1 MPFERE
7 YWRKMDILKIVGI
20 VVVGYLCGSF
30 STAILLTKRV
40 YNDDIRNKGSK
51 NAGATNVARVYGLWM
66 GLATLVGDM
75 IKTAISAGVGHLLF
89 GEIGV
94 AVGCAACIIGHC
106 FPIYYGFKG
115 GKGVSVGACI
125 ALVID
130 WRFFLILLAVFIIS
144 FLLTK
149 TVSICSI
156 CCAISFTAAYIPL
169 NGVNNP
175 AFYLCLLV
183 TVLVCFMHRENMKRI
198 VKGEEKKF
206 KSKSAD

>member
-1 MPFERE
+1 MN
-7 YWRKMDILKIVGI
+7 ILKIVL
-20 VVVGYLCGSF
+20 VVVLGYLSGSF
-30 STAILLTKRV
+30 STSILLTKKI

-51 NAGATNVARVYGLWM
+51 NAGATNVARVYGLKM
-66 GLATLVGDM
+66 GFMTLFGDM
-75 IKTAISAGVGHLLF
+75 IKTAVAAAVGHFLY
-89 GEIGV
+89 GELGV

-106 FPIYYGFKG
+106 FPIYYHFKG

-130 WRFFLILLAVFIIS
+130 WRFFLILLGVFVIS
-144 FLLTK
+144 FILTK

-156 CCAISFTAAYIPL
+156 LCAVSFTVAYIPL
-169 NGVNNP
+169 NGTNNP

-198 VKGEEKKF
+198 IKGEEKKF
-206 KSKSAD
+206 KSKSGE